1 MKETRLR
8 LPLLVGT
15 LVLLVACLPSGWCA
29 EQNIKADRII
39 VKKAERLLLL
49 LHKKKVLFVFP
60 IALGD
65 EPEGDKLEEGD
76 WRTPEGSYVIDWRN
90 PQSRFY
96 KSLHISY
103 PDHDDMLASAVEGVA
118 PGGMIMIHGLPPDA
132 EMNLEKYVG
141 KDWTDGCI
149 ALSNED
155 MDIVWATV
163 DDGTPIDIFP

>member
-8 LPLLVGT
+8 LLSLIGT
-15 LVLLVACLPSGWCA
+15 FVLLVACLPSGWCA
-29 EQNIKADRII
+29 DQEIKADRVI
-39 VKKAERLLLL
+39 VKKAERQLLL
-49 LHKKKVLFVFP
+49 LHQKKVLFVFP

-90 PQSRFY
+90 SQSRFY

-103 PDHDDMLASAVEGVA
+103 PDHDDIQASAAQGVD

-132 EMNLEKYVG
+132 ETRPEKYAG

-149 ALSNED
+149 ALANED
-155 MDIVWATV
+155 MDIVWSTV

>member
-1 MKETRLR
+1 MAAARSRT
-8 LPLLVGT
+8 PAFVVC
-15 LVLLVACLPSGWCA
+15 LVLVTAFLTTGINA
-29 EQNIKADRII
+29 EQPIKADRVV
-39 VKKAERLLLL
+39 VKKAERQLLLL
-49 LHKKKVLFVFP
+49 RQENVLYVFP

-103 PDHDDMLASAVEGVA
+103 PDAADIRASAAENVD
-118 PGGMIMIHGLPPDA
+118 PGGMIMIHGLPPEA
-132 EMNLEKYVG
+132 ATRPEKYLG

-149 ALSNED
+149 ALANED
-155 MDIVWATV
+155 MDIVWSVV
-163 DDGTPIDIFP
+163 DDGTPIDILP